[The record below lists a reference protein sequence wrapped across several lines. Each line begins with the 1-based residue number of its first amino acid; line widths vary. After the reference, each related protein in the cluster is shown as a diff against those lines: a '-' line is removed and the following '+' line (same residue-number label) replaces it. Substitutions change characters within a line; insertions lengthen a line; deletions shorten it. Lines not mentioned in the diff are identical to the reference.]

1 MGVSCGPPSNF
12 KRGEN
17 CATQERSKCSTA
29 IAETLCV
36 QARPG
41 DGYVCCVLR
50 GERYMGVDC
59 MYGCSVN
66 SVALCSVNHCSRE
79 EPASHSP
86 TVPWV
91 CDARYTGAC
100 LGRPYLRACGC
111 AVKGRCCSSSGPVPV
126 SVGLKSK
133 LSLNSRE
140 SGSVR
145 ARGGMAT

>member
-1 MGVSCGPPSNF
+1 
-12 KRGEN
+12 
-17 CATQERSKCSTA
+17 
-29 IAETLCV
+29 
-36 QARPG
+36 
-41 DGYVCCVLR
+41 
-50 GERYMGVDC
+50 MGVDC

-66 SVALCSVNHCSRE
+66 SVALCSVNHSSRE

-100 LGRPYLRACGC
+100 LGRPYLRACG
-111 AVKGRCCSSSGPVPV
+111 VRSKGQVLFKFRPV

-145 ARGGMAT
+145 ALGGMTT

>member
-1 MGVSCGPPSNF
+1 
-12 KRGEN
+12 
-17 CATQERSKCSTA
+17 
-29 IAETLCV
+29 
-36 QARPG
+36 
-41 DGYVCCVLR
+41 
-50 GERYMGVDC
+50 MGVDC

-66 SVALCSVNHCSRE
+66 SVALCLVNHCSRE

-100 LGRPYLRACGC
+100 LGCPYLRACG
-111 AVKGRCCSSSGPVPV
+111 VRSKGQVLFKFLPV

-145 ARGGMAT
+145 AQGGMDT